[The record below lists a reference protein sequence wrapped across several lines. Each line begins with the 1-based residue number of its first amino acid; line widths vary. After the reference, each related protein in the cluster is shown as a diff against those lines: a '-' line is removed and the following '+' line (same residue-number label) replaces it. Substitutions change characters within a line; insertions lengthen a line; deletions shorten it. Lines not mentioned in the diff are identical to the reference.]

1 MWHPPRSTRA
11 DTLFPYTTR
20 YRARVD
26 RLGPDRRLALDRAG
40 DPHAVVERVILRHAR
55 TEQRRERPR
64 LALGPQRVGIVLHA
78 RTRAEHEM
86 AAAADIGFEMLRLRL
101 GHDVEIG
108 RDHERLSR
116 EISLGRAHMDPQIG
130 RASWWE
136 RVWRYW

>member
-1 MWHPPRSTRA
+1 MLRRPPILTRTS
-11 DTLFPYTTR
+11 TLFPYPALF
-20 YRARVD
+20 RAGADISGAASPDLAGNDRRLAVEPAAGILVGRQRAHVARDRFD

-86 AAAADIGFEMLRLRL
+86 AAPANIGFEDLTS
-101 GHDVEIG
+101 V
-108 RDHERLSR
+108 
-116 EISLGRAHMDPQIG
+116 
-130 RASWWE
+130 
-136 RVWRYW
+136 V